1 MEKKWYSRT
10 DISPEVQMIMAKASA
25 TVKQMNSMTLVDFKD
40 KEALIRELFGS
51 VGSAPFVGD
60 NFHCDFGQNILVG
73 NNFHAGGNPYRRQL
87 SNRPRRWYLYRRTPT
102 GAGRSRS

>member
-1 MEKKWYSRT
+1 MEKNWYSRT

-25 TVKQMNSMTLVDFKD
+25 TVKQMNSLTLVDFKD
-40 KEALIRELFGS
+40 KEALVRELFGS
-51 VGSAPFVGD
+51 VGSTPFVGD
-60 NFHCDFGQNILVG
+60 NYHCDFGQNIHVG
-73 NNFHAGGNPYRRQL
+73 NNFHADYNCTMLL

>member
-1 MEKKWYSRT
+1 MEKNWYSRT

-25 TVKQMNSMTLVDFKD
+25 TVKQMNSLTLVDFKD

-51 VGSAPFVGD
+51 VGSTPFVGD
-60 NFHCDFGQNILVG
+60 NYHCDFG
-73 NNFHAGGNPYRRQL
+73 QL